1 MMRSGVYKIR
11 CLINDRCYVGS
22 SVDVVKRLYNHHW
35 HLIHGKHPN
44 QKLQRAWNKH
54 GALNFEFS
62 VVEPCART
70 DQLVREQHWMDVLD
84 VCVTGYNMSPTARNT
99 AGRKFSAETKAKI
112 GAKSRERNQGA
123 THPMF
128 GRKHSAET
136 RRLISEKNKIEKP
149 WLRKPKSPEHRVR
162 LREAA
167 LKRNLAGDRNPYF
180 GRKHS
185 DEIRAKMRGPRKK
198 RMVSPNQPV
207 SGDEL
212 HV

>member
-1 MMRSGVYKIR
+1 MTRSGVYKIR
-11 CLINDRCYVGS
+11 CLVNDRCYIGS

-35 HLIHGKHPN
+35 HLISDRHPN

-54 GALNFEFS
+54 GATNFEFS
-62 VVEPCART
+62 VVEMCARD

-84 VCVTGYNMSPTARNT
+84 VCATGYNMSPTARNT

-123 THPMF
+123 AHPMF
-128 GRKHSAET
+128 GRKHSDET
-136 RRLISEKNKIEKP
+136 RRLISEKNRIAKP
-149 WLRKPKSPEHRVR
+149 WLCGPKSAEHRAK

-167 LKRNLAGDRNPYF
+167 RRRDMSGAKNPYF

-185 DEIRAKMRGPRKK
+185 EEVRAKMRGPRKK
-198 RMVSPNQPV
+198 RMVIPNQPV
-207 SGDEL
+207 SGDEI